1 MSRRPA
7 QYTQA
12 DINRVGE
19 WAMKKGLKAL
29 IVDMPSGVKITVPLD
44 EDFEVNGTKAKK
56 NELPEGFTL

>member
-44 EDFEVNGTKAKK
+44 EDFEVDGNKANK
-56 NELPEGFTL
+56 NELPDEFTI

>member
-44 EDFEVNGTKAKK
+44 EDFEVDGTKANK
-56 NELPEGFTL
+56 NELPDEFTL